1 MILFFLIPSLFPLRA
16 LVFDSSKVGLGE
28 VKKSETIAFDARDH
42 CNLYLADTEGCL
54 FFFFFSFHEEFQD
67 L

>member
-16 LVFDSSKVGLGE
+16 LVVDSSKVGLGE

-42 CNLYLADTEGCL
+42 CNLYLADTEGCP
-54 FFFFFSFHEEFQD
+54 FFFFCFHEEFQD